1 MSYLSTLGCSSAT
14 GPVRFSAIRRLFFSN
29 LSSLTARHG
38 VQFPIIGILVL
49 FCISVPAFSQV
60 PQSNHVVVV
69 MDENHSFSEVQANM
83 PWLVSQGNANGF
95 ASNYHSDNGGSLFDY
110 LWIAS
115 GSCHSAANCTLIAG
129 RTHDFGCSGNSC
141 TSAITDDNIFRELN
155 NRGISWKV
163 YAQSYTAAGGT
174 VTTPDQHNG
183 TSYYRRH
190 NGATWYSDIL
200 SNVAGS
206 QAKIVDFSQF
216 ATDLANNALP
226 QYSIIVPDG
235 AHDAH
240 DCPSGA
246 AACLQA
252 ADDFLNTNLTPML
265 AKSYFQPGGDG
276 LLFVTF
282 DECGS
287 ATNSGCNA
295 QVYTAVIGPQ
305 VKPHTQSTTFYK
317 HENLLRTT
325 LDALGVTTYPGA
337 SINVTDMNDFF
348 GGSVGFDP
356 SSFNFGSQTVN
367 TTSAAHNFTLN
378 NTTPNAISGLSIT
391 TSGDFAQ
398 TNGCGTS
405 LAAGATCTVSVTFT
419 PTATGT
425 RSGVLTASY
434 TGGSAT
440 ASLTGTGQPVSSGDL
455 SDNAWSCT
463 GSCAAAVSDSTI
475 QLDGASTKLG
485 YTGGTAFSSGTWSQ
499 TLSSSYNTQTQFT
512 LDFWAYMDNPT
523 ASQAVEFHILQHTGT
538 QFYPFKVQCDF
549 KNSTF
554 WRVYDPPTN
563 SWVSTGVGCAVF
575 TANSWNHFT
584 LNFERT
590 SGNQLHYQNIVIN
603 GNTYT
608 FEKLANPLSDTSAA
622 SVALETTLIGD
633 GVPDTYSMWLD
644 KMTLAQQAFNGDQN
658 LDDGSWTCSGNCTT
672 PTADTTNQL
681 DGASIKFPY
690 TGGAAFTSATFSTVP
705 AGDFSTATNY
715 SLEFWSFITNPTAS
729 QALEVYARQV
739 IGGNSYPF
747 QIQCD
752 FKDSGKWRVWD
763 PVASNWVATTRNCVV
778 FTANSWDH
786 FILHFNRVGT
796 QLVYQD
802 IVING
807 VTYSFNVTVNATSTT
822 ASNSMTVLTRLVGDS
837 AGTAYS
843 WWLDQMS
850 LTF

>member
-14 GPVRFSAIRRLFFSN
+14 SPVRFPAMRRHFISNSASI
-29 LSSLTARHG
+29 TARHG
-38 VQFPIIGILVL
+38 IQPVILSILVL
-49 FCISVPAFSQV
+49 FFISVPAFAQV

-83 PWLVSQGNANGF
+83 PWLVSEGNANGY
-95 ASNYHSDNGGSLFDY
+95 ATNYHSDNGGSLMDY

-115 GSCHSAANCTLIAG
+115 GSCESSVNCTLPPG
-129 RTHDFGCSGNSC
+129 THNFGCTGDSC

-174 VTTPDQHNG
+174 VTTPDNHNG

-200 SNVAGS
+200 NNVDGS

-226 QYSIIVPDG
+226 QYSIIAPDG

-240 DCPSGA
+240 DCPNGA

-252 ADDFLNTNLTPML
+252 ADDFLNTNLTPL
-265 AKSYFQPGGDG
+265 LSKSYFQAGGDG
-276 LLFVTF
+276 LLFITF

-287 ATNSGCNA
+287 GTNGGCGA
-295 QVYTAVIGPQ
+295 SVYTAVIGPS
-305 VKPHTQSTTFYK
+305 VKPNTVSTTSYK

-337 SINVTDMNDFF
+337 SASVTDMNDFF
-348 GGSVGFDP
+348 GGSVGFNP

-367 TTSAAHNFTLN
+367 TTSAAHSFTLN

-398 TNGCGTS
+398 TNECGTS
-405 LAAGATCTVSVTFT
+405 LAAGATCTVNVTFT
-419 PTATGT
+419 PTTTGT

-523 ASQAVEFHILQHTGT
+523 ASQAIEFHILQHTGT

-554 WRVYDPPTN
+554 WRVYDPPTD

-608 FEKLANPLSDTSAA
+608 FEKFANPLSDTSAA

-681 DGASIKFPY
+681 DGSSRQFPY
-690 TGGAAFTSATFSTVP
+690 TGGAAFTAGTFTTVP
-705 AGDFSTATNY
+705 AGDFSSGTNF
-715 SLEFWSFITNPTAS
+715 SLEFWSFITNPSAS
-729 QALEVYARQV
+729 QALEVHAKQV
-739 IGGNSYPF
+739 TGGFSYPF

-752 FKDSGKWRVWD
+752 FKGSGKWRVWD
-763 PVASNWVATTRNCVV
+763 PVNNNWVATTRNCVV
-778 FTANSWDH
+778 FAASSWDH

-807 VTYSFNVTVNATSTT
+807 VTYSFNVTLNATSTT
-822 ASNSMTVLTRLVGDS
+822 AANSMTVDVKLVGDS